1 MDFYVGGRT
10 ELLTP
15 KNSGN
20 DTTPTFAV
28 TVKLPDGESLR
39 FISTHFQ
46 HNLPADRVAEAN
58 TIHELFAA
66 DNMTSILAGDMH
78 ASPGSEP
85 IVILEQDWKNAIDSA
100 AAPSATSSKPQS
112 RNRFLY

>member
-1 MDFYVGGRT
+1 MGGRT

-100 AAPSATSSKPQS
+100 AAPSAPSSKPQS